1 MQIVAQP
8 RQRAKVDIYANY
20 DTVAGQVRR
29 PRRVAAKREKPRRKP
44 QMQLRWASYNEV
56 LLIRRVAKEKGHES
70 AQKWIYSL
78 VRAEV
83 ARAVEEGLV

>member
-1 MQIVAQP
+1 M
-8 RQRAKVDIYANY
+8 
-20 DTVAGQVRR
+20 GQARR
-29 PRRVAAKREKPRRKP
+29 TERVARQPKKPRRKP